1 MKKSRLPKKTI
12 AALAPYF
19 PDINLKEVEIITGV
33 PWYVPMKAGAYTD
46 RNRIYFA
53 DGFYNP
59 NSPVGLAL
67 IAHEL
72 THVEQYKKHGKWKFR
87 LLYSRSWLVELLRNL
102 SFNQAYKL
110 NRFEVAAR
118 EVESQVYCDLCDGAD
133 DNAATGSLSGAV
145 STKSSKRRS
154 R

>member
-1 MKKSRLPKKTI
+1 MIEKVKLPENTI

-19 PDINLKEVEIITGV
+19 PDIDLSKIEIITGV

-46 RNRIYFA
+46 RNRIFFA

-59 NSPVGLAL
+59 DTHEGLAL

-72 THVEQYKKHGKWKFR
+72 THVEQYRKFGKWKFR
-87 LLYSRSWLVELLRNL
+87 FLYSRSWMAELFRNL
-102 SFNQAYKL
+102 SFIQAYRN

-118 EVESQVYCDLCDGAD
+118 EVESLVYCDLCDG
-133 DNAATGSLSGAV
+133 GQRI
-145 STKSSKRRS
+145 STQEEA
-154 R
+154 